1 MYVKTT
7 LLTSKI
13 IIVIRGSL
21 PVYPIL
27 LLFIGLRL
35 YTPLFHEIG
44 QLLTCKEFILPP
56 DYRGIH
62 QNITAEA
69 IRKL

>member
-7 LLTSKI
+7 LLTSK

-27 LLFIGLRL
+27 LLFTGFRL
-35 YTPLFHEIG
+35 YTSLFHGIG
-44 QLLTCKEFILPP
+44 QLLKCKEFTLPP
-56 DYRGIH
+56 NYCGVH
-62 QNITAEA
+62 QNITEA